1 VTHRLLSL
9 GHGYSARAL
18 AFALGPGWQ
27 ITGTTRSAEKAAALQ
42 AEGVTPLIWPGT
54 DLSEAIAEASHIL
67 ASAGPGAEGD
77 PFLPEIAPALR
88 AARPEWVGY
97 LSTIGVYGD
106 HGGAWVDEE
115 TACTPSTERG
125 RRRVLAEEQWRA
137 LAAEGG
143 WPLHVFRLGGI
154 YGPGRG
160 PFEKVKS
167 GEARRIVKPGQ
178 VFSRI
183 HAEDIAR
190 ALAAS
195 MAAPV
200 PGGRVYNLCDDDPAP
215 PQDVLAYAAE
225 LLGLPPPPEVPFEE
239 ADLSPMGRSFYAENK
254 RVRNDRIKTELGVTL
269 RYPTY
274 REGLRA
280 MLEAGD

>member
-1 VTHRLLSL
+1 MTRHLLSL

-18 AFALGPGWQ
+18 ARALGADWR
-27 ITGTTRSAEKAAALQ
+27 ITGTTRSADRAAELE

-54 DLSEAIAEASHIL
+54 DLSEAVAGASHIL
-67 ASAGPGAEGD
+67 ASAGPDGEGD
-77 PFLPEIAPALR
+77 PFLPAIAPSLR

-106 HGGAWVDEE
+106 HGGGWVDEE
-115 TACTPSTERG
+115 TACMPSTERG

-143 WPLHVFRLGGI
+143 WPLHIFRLGGI

-183 HAEDIAR
+183 HAEDIAQV
-190 ALAAS
+190 LAAS

-254 RVRNDRIKTELGVTL
+254 RVRNDRIKAELGVTL

-280 MLEAGD
+280 MLESGD